1 MSTEVLPGKKVKM
14 EIYAEDAQVLREKGQ
29 DFQQAMMGKTIK
41 PKDQVL
47 FNDVLIGVKAT
58 KPKGRVQVNQDT
70 AIKMSISK
78 KPMMLTCSHCGQEL
92 GRYSPKCTGCGS
104 ATDVVAI

>member
-1 MSTEVLPGKKVKM
+1 MSEVSPGKKVKM
-14 EIYAEDAQVLREKGQ
+14 EIYAEDAQVLRDKGQ
-29 DFQQAMMGKTIK
+29 DFQQAIMGKTIQ
-41 PKDQVL
+41 PDDQVL

-58 KPKGRVQVNQDT
+58 KPNGPIQVNKDT

-92 GRYSPKCTGCGS
+92 ERYKPNCTGCGM
-104 ATDVVAI
+104 AVDVVAI

>member
-1 MSTEVLPGKKVKM
+1 MSDEIMPGKKVKM
-14 EIYAEDAQVLREKGQ
+14 EIYAEDAQVLREQGQ
-29 DFQQAMMGKTIK
+29 AFQQAIMGKTIQ
-41 PKDQVL
+41 PEDQVL

-58 KPKGRVQVNQDT
+58 KPSGRVQVNRDT

-92 GRYSPKCTGCGS
+92 QRYSPTCTGCGT
-104 ATDVVAI
+104 AMQVVAI